1 MSLFRR
7 LFGKTELRTQQ
18 TNDLNETTAL
28 FVFDYSQMDSSYGKQ
43 AFDAIYSVLR
53 NSKGMCAFHDGDL
66 RSPETVREL
75 AKQARIVKPSHPNSP
90 LHNLETPYA
99 FGAYVIPMWSN
110 VAANLGTLHQALA
123 ERHLAGYQGF
133 MVFPG
138 KDQPQE
144 FIYFAFS
151 QLHLPQAI
159 VLQDGKVTTSKYGVG
174 R

>member
-90 LHNLETPYA
+90 
-99 FGAYVIPMWSN
+99 
-110 VAANLGTLHQALA
+110 
-123 ERHLAGYQGF
+123 RHLAGYQGF